1 MIGLDTN
8 VLARYIT
15 QDDSK
20 QSPKANRVV
29 ESLTPEEPG
38 FVSTVAL
45 VELVWVLSSCYDF
58 NRQQVAQTLELLLQT
73 RAIVVENAQVA
84 VRALRTF
91 RQTNADFADCLVER
105 SGQAAGCSR
114 TVTFDLG
121 AVKNAGMTL
130 LD

>member
-15 QDDSK
+15 QDDPK
-20 QSPKANRVV
+20 QSPKANRVL

-38 FVSTVAL
+38 FVSTVVL

-58 NRQQVAQTLELLLQT
+58 NKPQVAQTLELLLQT
-73 RAIVVENAQVA
+73 RAIVVENAQVV
-84 VRALRTF
+84 VRALRSF
-91 RQTNADFADCLVER
+91 KQTNADFADCLVER

-114 TVTFDLG
+114 TVSFDLG

-130 LD
+130 IE